1 MKSKRKIILFAI
13 LLFIFA
19 LLFLWVGFYFNK
31 LSKSSYI
38 MGTIIDEVNNSIHSY
53 VYPNEDIFIGDE
65 FTIDG
70 TMQFDITS
78 DTYKEKALTD
88 PEALKKSHMIDNLD
102 QMQNHFLLKQKPKT
116 QEAYAE
122 FESKIG
128 EENLIH
134 QKVLIQN
141 ATEYYFIEDIVKN
154 YINDGTC
161 NYFETIHEDVTTQD
175 NIDYLYSFFFEA
187 LKDSLKEEY
196 FERYE
201 RVEKIR
207 DKEENTT
214 LIVLR
219 LDDKRI
225 HSILEDVLESFKK
238 DEKAKKI
245 LENYYPDYL
254 KWKISKEKDF
264 LGKEES
270 YTISIYTSH
279 FLNKPLKYEIVHLNG
294 EEKESFIL
302 EGSMD
307 KGEAYYVVNDHVKY
321 QFDCV
326 KKENSYDFQI
336 QDALGNSIGEARFEK
351 DKLSRTFNYSF
362 DYENKKY
369 DLIFSSK
376 YTDVKNKKA
385 WKNTK
390 KMSFKFVEDK
400 KNELS
405 GDIVIQMNAE
415 NIAKIEE
422 DVSMATLASHLG
434 DEEKQKIDT
443 LWDSIK
449 SRMEK

>member
-13 LLFIFA
+13 FLFIFA

-38 MGTIIDEVNNSIHSY
+38 MGTILDEIGDSVHDYI
-53 VYPNEDIFIGDE
+53 YPTDDVFIGDE
-65 FTIDG
+65 FTVDG
-70 TMQFDITS
+70 TMQFDLTS
-78 DTYKEKALTD
+78 DTYKENVATD
-88 PEALKKSHMIDNLD
+88 EESLKKSHMIHNLD
-102 QMQNHFLLKQKPKT
+102 LMQNHFLIKQKPKT

-128 EENLIH
+128 EENLVH
-134 QKVLIQN
+134 QKVFVQN
-141 ATEYYFIEDIVKN
+141 ATEYYYIEDIVKD

-161 NYFETIHEDVTTQD
+161 NYFETINEDVSTKD
-175 NIDYLYSFFFEA
+175 NMDYLYSFFFES

-207 DKEENTT
+207 GKEEKTT

-225 HSILEDVLESFKK
+225 HLILEDVLKSFQT

-254 KWKISKEKDF
+254 KWKISKDKDY
-264 LGKEES
+264 LEKEES

-279 FLNKPLKYEIVHLNG
+279 FLNKPLKYEIVHLHG
-294 EEKESFIL
+294 EEKENVIF

-321 QFDCV
+321 QFTCER
-326 KKENSYDFQI
+326 KENSYNFQI
-336 QDALGNSIGEARFEK
+336 QDALGNFIGEAKFEK
-351 DKLSRTFNYSF
+351 DKLSRTINYSF
-362 DYENKKY
+362 NYENKNY
-369 DLIFSSK
+369 DFIYSSK
-376 YTDVKNKKA
+376 YSDVKKKKA

-390 KMSFKFVEDK
+390 KMSFKFVEDQ
-400 KNELS
+400 KNRLS
-405 GDIVIQMNAE
+405 GDVVIQMNAE

-422 DVSMATLASHLG
+422 DISTATLASHLG
-434 DEEKQKIDT
+434 DEEKQKIDN
-443 LWDSIK
+443 LWDTIQN
-449 SRMEK
+449 RLEK